1 MENYDVSLRPFLLN
15 RSISLFI
22 YPFEGCE
29 KEIITYTFAV
39 TSAVR
44 MVSVDLHIGASIKS
58 VQSSKQTLQGISL
71 EEGVVLGYARYVYRE
86 LVIWKRQ
93 KRNVNKFAIDLN
105 SNLKDSNKI
114 ICTLEKR
121 KRKERNTRTFNAIL
135 IENIKILLLI
145 IETIS

>member
-93 KRNVNKFAIDLN
+93 KRNVNAIDLN

>member
-1 MENYDVSLRPFLLN
+1 
-15 RSISLFI
+15 
-22 YPFEGCE
+22 
-29 KEIITYTFAV
+29 
-39 TSAVR
+39 

>member
-1 MENYDVSLRPFLLN
+1 
-15 RSISLFI
+15 
-22 YPFEGCE
+22 
-29 KEIITYTFAV
+29 
-39 TSAVR
+39 

-93 KRNVNKFAIDLN
+93 KRNVNAIDLN

-121 KRKERNTRTFNAIL
+121 KRKERNTCTFNAIL